1 MYTQKTSGA
10 KTLRTPQR
18 HPLINHNFALLW
30 SGQTVSMLGNYVF
43 DTTLIVW
50 VSVILA
56 QGQSWAPLAVSGLV
70 LASSL
75 PALLLT
81 PVAGVFVDRWNKR
94 RALLWSTFLP
104 ILGLAPLLVV
114 IEAGKQ
120 IGLSWQLGVLYLT
133 VFLINSCATVARP
146 AWLAVTGQIVTRE
159 QQPQALGLDQASNSL
174 AMLIGPILAP
184 PLLLL
189 TGLSWSL
196 LINIGSFACAT
207 LTIFWMRLPADEPQ
221 AQQTIQT
228 SFWQEL
234 TEGLR
239 FLFSH
244 QVLRTLLIASS
255 LALLGVGVLS
265 ALDIFFV
272 TQNLHTT
279 PMLYGTL
286 DAALGVGTI
295 LGAIVAATLG
305 ERLGLTRVFWASLIF
320 LGIGLLVYARLES
333 LTPALI
339 VVFCVGIPL
348 AMLSVAMGPLMLR
361 STPETFVGR
370 VSSLSS
376 PFATLAT
383 LLGASV
389 AGGLASML
397 SGRFLVHWAGMTFGP
412 IDTILMGTGLLLL
425 ISGLYAMLNL
435 RRTISDRSSVST
447 HEA

>member
-1 MYTQKTSGA
+1 MHTQDISEVE
-10 KTLRTPQR
+10 TLRTGQR

-30 SGQTVSMLGNYVF
+30 SGQTVSMLGTYVF

-50 VSVILA
+50 VGVVLA
-56 QGQSWAPLAVSGLV
+56 RGQSWTPLAVSGIA

-75 PALLLT
+75 PSVLLT

-94 RALLWSTFLP
+94 QALLWSTLLP
-104 ILGLAPLLVV
+104 ILGLVPLLVAV
-114 IEAGKQ
+114 EAGKQ
-120 IGLSWQLGVLYLT
+120 IGLAWKLGMLYLT
-133 VFLINSCATVARP
+133 VFLINSCSIVARP
-146 AWLAVTGQIVTRE
+146 AWLAVTRKIVTSE
-159 QQPQALGLDQASNSL
+159 QQSRAVALDQASNIL

-184 PLLLL
+184 PLLLFVGPL
-189 TGLSWSL
+189 WSL

-207 LTIFWMRLPADEPQ
+207 LTIFWMRVPADRPP
-221 AQQTIQT
+221 AQQTVQT

-234 TEGLR
+234 AEGLR

-272 TQNLHTT
+272 TQNLHTA
-279 PMLYGTL
+279 PVFYGTL
-286 DAALGVGTI
+286 DAVLGFGMV
-295 LGAIVAATLG
+295 LGAVIAATFG
-305 ERLGLTRVFWASLIF
+305 ERIGQTRVFWASLIL
-320 LGIGLLVYARLES
+320 LGIGMLVYARLES

-348 AMLSVAMGPLMLR
+348 AMLSVAVGPLMLR
-361 STPETFVGR
+361 STPDAFIGR

-383 LLGASV
+383 LLGVAA
-389 AGGLASML
+389 AGGLASAL
-397 SGRFLVHWAGMTFGP
+397 SGRFLVHWAGMIFGP

-435 RRTISDRSSVST
+435 RRTTSERSSVST